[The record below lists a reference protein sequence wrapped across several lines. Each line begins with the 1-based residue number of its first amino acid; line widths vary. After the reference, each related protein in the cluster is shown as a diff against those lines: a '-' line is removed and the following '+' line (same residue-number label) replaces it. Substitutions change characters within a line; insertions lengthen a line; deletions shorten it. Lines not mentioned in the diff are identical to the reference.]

1 MNSDLMNAV
10 SVVVTAYLARNDM
23 DETLIPTLI
32 REVAASL
39 TEVGEMAG
47 KSDRHLVEASAFSP
61 HRVPAVPVE
70 WSVYDDHLICLEDG
84 ARLKML
90 KRHLW
95 AKYRMTVEQYK
106 ARWNLPADYPVVAP
120 AYSRRRSDL
129 ARRSGFQPLALVG

>member
-10 SVVVTAYLARNDM
+10 SAVVTAYLARNDM
-23 DETLIPTLI
+23 DESLIPTLI

-39 TEVGEMAG
+39 TEVGTMAG
-47 KSDRHLVEASAFSP
+47 KPDHHLAEAAAFSP
-61 HRVPAVPVE
+61 RRIPAVPVE
-70 WSVYDDHLICLEDG
+70 RSVQDDHLICLEDG
-84 ARLKML
+84 TKLKIL

-95 AKYRMTVEQYK
+95 AKYGMTIEQYK

-120 AYSRRRSDL
+120 TYSRRRSDL

>member
-10 SVVVTAYLARNDM
+10 SAVVTAYLARNDM
-23 DETLIPTLI
+23 DESLIPTLI

-39 TEVGEMAG
+39 TEVGTMAG
-47 KSDRHLVEASAFSP
+47 KPDRLLIEAAAFSP
-61 HRVPAVPVE
+61 RRIPAVPVE
-70 WSVYDDHLICLEDG
+70 RSVHDDHLICLEDG
-84 ARLKML
+84 TKLKML

-95 AKYRMTVEQYK
+95 AKYGMTVEQYK
-106 ARWNLPADYPVVAP
+106 ARWDLPADYPVVAP